1 MRKRMVALS
10 CCIGMCMLMAA
21 CGTKLDVQENTIA
34 LQRNGKILEAAVET
48 FDQSYYK
55 EDELNSYIQNAVD
68 DYTAEHGKKS
78 VSVTESKVEEKKAYL
93 TLQYENAETFQ
104 DFSGIECFSGSIV
117 EAQSAGYDF
126 EQDFYPVTDG
136 KADKKTVRGSSLLE
150 DDDLKVLIVKE
161 NSDLIVPG
169 KIAYVSTE
177 GTEVTSEKQV
187 NVTQKQQD
195 TDESVLVYVLYDICR
210 CTGT

>member
-1 MRKRMVALS
+1 MKKRMAALG
-10 CCIGMCMLMAA
+10 CCIGMSMLLGA
-21 CGTKLDVQENTIA
+21 CGAKLDVQENTIA
-34 LQRNGKILEAAVET
+34 LQRNGKILEAAVES
-48 FDQSYYK
+48 FDQSYYDQ
-55 EDELNSYIQNAVD
+55 EELDTYVQNAVD

-93 TLQYENAETFQ
+93 TLQYENAETFS
-104 DFSGIECFSGSIV
+104 DFTGIECFSGSIV

-126 EQDFYPVTDG
+126 DLDFYPVTDG
-136 KADKKTVRGSSLLE
+136 KADTKNVKGSTLLD

-187 NVTQKQQD
+187 NVTQKEQD
-195 TDESVLVYVLYDICR
+195 TDEAVLVYVLYK
-210 CTGT
+210 

>member
-48 FDQSYYK
+48 FDQTYYK

-195 TDESVLVYVLYDICR
+195 TDESVLVYVLYR
-210 CTGT
+210 

>member
-34 LQRNGKILEAAVET
+34 LHRNGKILEAAVET

-195 TDESVLVYVLYDICR
+195 TDESVLVYVLYR
-210 CTGT
+210 

>member
-1 MRKRMVALS
+1 MKKRMAALC
-10 CCIGMCMLMAA
+10 CCIGMSMLLGA

-34 LQRNGKILEAAVET
+34 LQRNGKILEAAVES
-48 FDQSYYK
+48 FDQSYYDQ
-55 EDELNSYIQNAVD
+55 EELNTYVQNAVD
-68 DYTAEHGKKS
+68 DYTTEHGKKS
-78 VSVTESKVEEKKAYL
+78 VSVTDSKVEEKKAYL
-93 TLQYENAETFQ
+93 TLEYENAETFS
-104 DFSGIECFSGSIV
+104 DFTGIECFSGSIV

-126 EQDFYPVTDG
+126 DLDFYPVTDG
-136 KADKKTVRGSSLLE
+136 KADTKTVKGSTLLD

-187 NVTQKQQD
+187 NVTQKEQD
-195 TDESVLVYVLYDICR
+195 TDEAVLVYVLYK
-210 CTGT
+210 

>member
-78 VSVTESKVEEKKAYL
+78 GSVTESKVEEKKAYL

-177 GTEVTSEKQV
+177 GTEVTSEKKV

-195 TDESVLVYVLYDICR
+195 TDESVLVYVLYR
-210 CTGT
+210 

>member
-150 DDDLKVLIVKE
+150 DDELKVLIVKE

-195 TDESVLVYVLYDICR
+195 TDESVLVYVLYR
-210 CTGT
+210 

>member
-104 DFSGIECFSGSIV
+104 DFSGVECFSGSIV

-195 TDESVLVYVLYDICR
+195 TDESVLVYVLYR
-210 CTGT
+210 

>member
-10 CCIGMCMLMAA
+10 GCIGMCMLMAA

-195 TDESVLVYVLYDICR
+195 TDESVLVYVLYR
-210 CTGT
+210 

>member
-1 MRKRMVALS
+1 MKKRMAALG
-10 CCIGMCMLMAA
+10 CCIGMSMLLGA

-34 LQRNGKILEAAVET
+34 LQRNGKILEAAVES
-48 FDQSYYK
+48 FDQSYYDQ
-55 EDELNSYIQNAVD
+55 EELNTYVQNAVD
-68 DYTAEHGKKS
+68 DYTTEHGKKS
-78 VSVTESKVEEKKAYL
+78 VSVTDSKVEEKKAYL
-93 TLQYENAETFQ
+93 TLEYENAETFS
-104 DFSGIECFSGSIV
+104 DFTGIECFSGSIV

-126 EQDFYPVTDG
+126 DLDFYPVTDG
-136 KADKKTVRGSSLLE
+136 KADTKTVKGSTLLD

-187 NVTQKQQD
+187 NVTQKEQD
-195 TDESVLVYVLYDICR
+195 TDEAVLVYVLYK
-210 CTGT
+210 

>member
-93 TLQYENAETFQ
+93 TLPYENAETFQ

-195 TDESVLVYVLYDICR
+195 TDESVLVYVLYR
-210 CTGT
+210 

>member
-1 MRKRMVALS
+1 MKKRVAALG
-10 CCIGMCMLMAA
+10 CCIGMSVLLGA

-195 TDESVLVYVLYDICR
+195 TDESVLVYVLYR
-210 CTGT
+210 

>member
-21 CGTKLDVQENTIA
+21 CGMKLDVQENTIA

-195 TDESVLVYVLYDICR
+195 TDESVLVYVLYR
-210 CTGT
+210 

>member
-1 MRKRMVALS
+1 MKKRMAALG
-10 CCIGMCMLMAA
+10 CCIGMSMLLGA
-21 CGTKLDVQENTIA
+21 CGVKLDVQENTIA
-34 LQRNGKILEAAVET
+34 LQRNGKILEAAVES
-48 FDQSYYK
+48 FDQSYYDQ
-55 EDELNSYIQNAVD
+55 EELDTYVQNAVD

-78 VSVTESKVEEKKAYL
+78 VSVTDSKVEEKKAYL
-93 TLQYENAETFQ
+93 TLQYENAETFS
-104 DFSGIECFSGSIV
+104 DFTGIECFSGSIV

-126 EQDFYPVTDG
+126 DLDFYPVTDG
-136 KADKKTVRGSSLLE
+136 KADTKTVKGSTLLD

-187 NVTQKQQD
+187 NVTQKEQD
-195 TDESVLVYVLYDICR
+195 TDEAVLVYVLYK
-210 CTGT
+210 

>member
-68 DYTAEHGKKS
+68 DYTAEHGRKS

-195 TDESVLVYVLYDICR
+195 TDESVLVYVLYR
-210 CTGT
+210 

>member
-126 EQDFYPVTDG
+126 EQDFYPVTEG
-136 KADKKTVRGSSLLE
+136 KADKKSVKGSTLLKE
-150 DDDLKVLIVKE
+150 DDLKVLIVKA

-169 KIAYVSTE
+169 KIVYVSAD

-187 NVTQKQQD
+187 NVTQKNQD
-195 TDESVLVYVLYDICR
+195 TDEAVLVYVLYQ
-210 CTGT
+210 

>member
-1 MRKRMVALS
+1 MKKRMAALG
-10 CCIGMCMLMAA
+10 CCIGMSMLLGA
-21 CGTKLDVQENTIA
+21 CGAKLDVQENTIA
-34 LQRNGKILEAAVET
+34 LQRNGKILEAAVES
-48 FDQSYYK
+48 FDQSYYDQ
-55 EDELNSYIQNAVD
+55 EELDTYVQNAVD

-78 VSVTESKVEEKKAYL
+78 VSVTDSKVEEKKAYL
-93 TLQYENAETFQ
+93 TLQYENAETFR
-104 DFSGIECFSGSIV
+104 DFTGIECFFGSIV

-126 EQDFYPVTDG
+126 NLDFYPVADG
-136 KADKKTVRGSSLLE
+136 KADTKTVKGSTLLD

-187 NVTQKQQD
+187 NVTQKEQD
-195 TDESVLVYVLYDICR
+195 TDEAILVYVLYK
-210 CTGT
+210 

>member
-1 MRKRMVALS
+1 MKKRMAALG
-10 CCIGMCMLMAA
+10 CCIGMSMLLGA

-34 LQRNGKILEAAVET
+34 LQRNGKILEAAVES
-48 FDQSYYK
+48 FDQSYYDQ
-55 EDELNSYIQNAVD
+55 EELNTYVQNAVD
-68 DYTAEHGKKS
+68 DYTTEHGKKS
-78 VSVTESKVEEKKAYL
+78 VSVTDSKVEEKKAYL
-93 TLQYENAETFQ
+93 TLQYENAETFS
-104 DFSGIECFSGSIV
+104 DFTGIECFSGSIV

-126 EQDFYPVTDG
+126 NLDFYPVTDG
-136 KADKKTVRGSSLLE
+136 KAEDKTVKGSTLLE

-187 NVTQKQQD
+187 NVTQKEQD
-195 TDESVLVYVLYDICR
+195 TDEAVLVYVLYK
-210 CTGT
+210 

>member
-104 DFSGIECFSGSIV
+104 DFLGIECFSGSIV

-195 TDESVLVYVLYDICR
+195 TDESVLVYVLYR
-210 CTGT
+210 

>member
-78 VSVTESKVEEKKAYL
+78 VSVTESKVEEKEAYL
-93 TLQYENAETFQ
+93 TLQYETAETFQ

-195 TDESVLVYVLYDICR
+195 TDESVLVYVLYR
-210 CTGT
+210 

>member
-68 DYTAEHGKKS
+68 DYAAEHGKKS

-195 TDESVLVYVLYDICR
+195 TDESVLVYVLYR
-210 CTGT
+210 

>member
-187 NVTQKQQD
+187 NVTHKQQD
-195 TDESVLVYVLYDICR
+195 TDESVLVYVLYR
-210 CTGT
+210 

>member
-1 MRKRMVALS
+1 MDMRKRMVALS

-195 TDESVLVYVLYDICR
+195 TDESVLVYVLYR
-210 CTGT
+210 

>member
-177 GTEVTSEKQV
+177 GTEVTSEEQV

-195 TDESVLVYVLYDICR
+195 TDESVLVYVLYR
-210 CTGT
+210 

>member
-1 MRKRMVALS
+1 MVALG
-10 CCIGMCMLMAA
+10 CCIGMSMLLGA
-21 CGTKLDVQENTIA
+21 CGAKLDVQENTIA
-34 LQRNGKILEAAVET
+34 LQRNGKILEAAVES
-48 FDQSYYK
+48 FDQSYYDQ
-55 EDELNSYIQNAVD
+55 EELDTYVQNAVD

-78 VSVTESKVEEKKAYL
+78 VSVTDSKVEEKKAYL
-93 TLQYENAETFQ
+93 TLQYENAETFS
-104 DFSGIECFSGSIV
+104 DFTGIQCFSGSIV

-126 EQDFYPVTDG
+126 DLDFYPVTDG
-136 KADKKTVRGSSLLE
+136 KADTKAVKGSTLLD

-187 NVTQKQQD
+187 NVTQKEQD
-195 TDESVLVYVLYDICR
+195 TDEAVLVYVLYK
-210 CTGT
+210 

>member
-161 NSDLIVPG
+161 NSDVIVPG

-195 TDESVLVYVLYDICR
+195 TDESVLVYVLYR
-210 CTGT
+210 

>member
-117 EAQSAGYDF
+117 ETQSAGYDF

-195 TDESVLVYVLYDICR
+195 TDESVLVYVLYR
-210 CTGT
+210 

>member
-1 MRKRMVALS
+1 MAALG
-10 CCIGMCMLMAA
+10 CCIGMSMLLGA
-21 CGTKLDVQENTIA
+21 CGAKLDVQENTIA
-34 LQRNGKILEAAVET
+34 LQRNGKILEAAVES
-48 FDQSYYK
+48 FDQSYYDQ
-55 EDELNSYIQNAVD
+55 EELDTYVQNAVT

-78 VSVTESKVEEKKAYL
+78 VSVTDSKVEEKKAYL
-93 TLQYENAETFQ
+93 TLQYENAETFS
-104 DFSGIECFSGSIV
+104 DFTGIECFSGSIV

-126 EQDFYPVTDG
+126 DLDFYPVTDG
-136 KADKKTVRGSSLLE
+136 KADTKNVKGSTLLD

-187 NVTQKQQD
+187 NVTQKEQD
-195 TDESVLVYVLYDICR
+195 TDEAVLVYVLYK
-210 CTGT
+210 